1 MSPVFIFTETI
12 ADQIRAGRKK
22 IEVPEGARISSAAM
36 DLIRDNKAEIVYVS
50 PDSEPPKGLPSDRAG
65 VQDTG
70 PSQAEAVRGEPSEGT
85 VIKETVKESLG
96 EVSDTDVEKIVNR
109 VIARFRELK
118 GEVAPSSAPDR
129 EAAEE
134 EGADLVIC
142 RCEEITRGEIKAAI
156 RNGMKTLNGVKRI
169 TRAGMG
175 LCQGQTCQRLVIQIL
190 ARELGIP
197 AGSVEPTTARAPVR
211 PIPISA
217 FATG

>member
-1 MSPVFIFTETI
+1 MSPVFIFTKTI
-12 ADQIRAGRKK
+12 ADQIRAGQKK

-36 DLIRDNKAEIVYVS
+36 DLIRDNKVEIVYVG
-50 PDSEPPKGLPSDRAG
+50 PENKPPQERPSEP
-65 VQDTG
+65 
-70 PSQAEAVRGEPSEGT
+70 EAVDETVPSETEEIQDEPSETT
-85 VIKETVKESLG
+85 VIRETVKESLS
-96 EVSDTDVEKIVNR
+96 EVSDEDVEEIVNR
-109 VIARFRELK
+109 VIVRFRELK
-118 GEVAPSSAPDR
+118 GEVAPTDIPES
-129 EAAEE
+129 EVAEE
-134 EGADLVIC
+134 EGDDLVIC

-156 RNGMKTLNGVKRI
+156 RNGMKTINGVKRI

-190 ARELGIP
+190 ASELGIP